1 MVALWHPYLRNT
13 KSPLK
18 KDMFRRFYS
27 WQSGVTGHAIC
38 LLVKEVGLATDEVS
52 KP

>member
-1 MVALWHPYLRNT
+1 
-13 KSPLK
+13 
-18 KDMFRRFYS
+18 MFRRFYS